1 MTTFGTLYMLPTL
14 ISDNTMR
21 GVIPTW
27 VRERACTIDYFLV
40 EAAKTT
46 RHYLKALNHPKPI
59 ASLHIE
65 EIGHEP
71 DPAKINQWL
80 EPLRLGHDV
89 AIVSESGCP
98 GIADPGAQI
107 VARAQREGIRVVPLV
122 GPSSLLL
129 TLMASGL
136 DGQHFRFVGYLPI
149 APDERRQRLI
159 RLEKES
165 AKGETILCIETPY
178 RNQNLW
184 ETMVQTLRP
193 DTRICVAIDVTG
205 RHESIQTK
213 TVTSWKETHQK
224 SPVTLRKRP
233 TVFAFLAQ
241 PEVRSHRPSQAPRNP
256 AHFIRKDNKHTTQ
269 RSRSRRLGGK
279 AQ

>member
-21 GVIPTW
+21 GVIPAA
-27 VRERACTIDYFLV
+27 VRTRAQQIDYFLV

-46 RHYLKALNHPKPI
+46 RHYLKALEHPKPI

-65 EIGHEP
+65 EIGHAP
-71 DPAKINQWL
+71 DPAKIHAWL
-80 EPLRLGHDV
+80 EPLRQGHDV

-107 VARAQREGIRVVPLV
+107 VAQAQREGIPVVPLV

-149 APDERRQRLI
+149 ASDERRQRLM

-184 ETMVQTLRP
+184 ETMVETLRP
-193 DTRICVAIDVTG
+193 TTRVCVAIDVTG

-213 TVTSWKETHQK
+213 SVSAWNELHQK
-224 SPVTLRKRP
+224 NPVSLRKRP
-233 TVFAFLAQ
+233 TVFAFLAAPQ
-241 PEVRSHRPSQAPRNP
+241 AHPQRTSKAPRSTP
-256 AHFIRKDNKHTTQ
+256 HYATQKDTKN
-269 RSRSRRLGGK
+269 SARRRFHRAGGK
-279 AQ
+279 A